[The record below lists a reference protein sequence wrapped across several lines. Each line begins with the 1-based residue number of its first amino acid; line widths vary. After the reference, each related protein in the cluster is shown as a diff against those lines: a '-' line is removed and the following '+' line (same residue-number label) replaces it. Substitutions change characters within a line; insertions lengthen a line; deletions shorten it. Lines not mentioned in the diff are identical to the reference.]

1 MNRLTITK
9 VNESFL
15 EIQGELDILNEIYSR
30 YSEHKAGYLYSMA
43 FKDRRWDGKK
53 HFFNTRNG
61 MLPYGF
67 LPDLLAYC
75 KKNCYEYDLQGVDET
90 KLTRTLDEAKYKESI
105 DYFMRNSGMTIR
117 PYQDD
122 AVKAGLTHKRGILL
136 SCTGSGKSLMIYNI
150 VRALRKENYKHIL
163 IIVPTIPL
171 IYQMRDD
178 MIDYGYDDYENE
190 LTIQGD
196 GNKEDE
202 TKPVLISTWE
212 SLQHKETDYFE
223 KFDAVIVDETHGARA
238 MKLFNILEFCVN
250 AKVKLGCTGTLPTD
264 PLEQMTIQA
273 NLGNVIYE
281 LKSHELIEQGV
292 LSPITI
298 ANLFVKYPL
307 EFVMQNKSRSYPEEV
322 KIVESFERRYNVLD
336 YIISH
341 RNKNNNILIL
351 VHHVQHL
358 KDTTAWLKNKYPD
371 RKIESI
377 SGAVKGSVR
386 NDIRKNLNEEDGTIL
401 VATYQ
406 TCSTGVNIPKLH
418 DVILFANSKSK
429 IVVLQT
435 IGRGLRKHH
444 SKNKVVLFD
453 IIDDLSYKTRTG
465 KTIDNYCI
473 KHWRERQ
480 AYYEGEHFKTVEQVY
495 DLAANK

>member
-190 LTIQGD
+190 LTIQE
-196 GNKEDE
+196 N
-202 TKPVLISTWE
+202 
-212 SLQHKETDYFE
+212 
-223 KFDAVIVDETHGARA
+223 
-238 MKLFNILEFCVN
+238 
-250 AKVKLGCTGTLPTD
+250 
-264 PLEQMTIQA
+264 
-273 NLGNVIYE
+273 
-281 LKSHELIEQGV
+281 
-292 LSPITI
+292 
-298 ANLFVKYPL
+298 
-307 EFVMQNKSRSYPEEV
+307 
-322 KIVESFERRYNVLD
+322 
-336 YIISH
+336 
-341 RNKNNNILIL
+341 
-351 VHHVQHL
+351 
-358 KDTTAWLKNKYPD
+358 
-371 RKIESI
+371 
-377 SGAVKGSVR
+377 
-386 NDIRKNLNEEDGTIL
+386 
-401 VATYQ
+401 
-406 TCSTGVNIPKLH
+406 
-418 DVILFANSKSK
+418 
-429 IVVLQT
+429 
-435 IGRGLRKHH
+435 
-444 SKNKVVLFD
+444 
-453 IIDDLSYKTRTG
+453 
-465 KTIDNYCI
+465 
-473 KHWRERQ
+473 
-480 AYYEGEHFKTVEQVY
+480 
-495 DLAANK
+495 